1 MTLTLDEANRVAEG
15 AMEHARSID
24 ILVCVAVC
32 DAGGKLVS
40 FQRMDGAIWPPSTA
54 ARARPPRRLLSAVR
68 AATSPSARTIPPSAA
83 SSQRTAGT

>member
-1 MTLTLDEANRVAEG
+1 MTLMLDEANRVAEG

-40 FQRMDGAIWPPSTA
+40 FQRMDGAIWA
-54 ARARPPRRLLSAVR
+54 AVYGSQERPPRRPLSAAR
-68 AATSPSARTIPPSAA
+68 AATSPSARTIPHSAA
-83 SSQRTAGT
+83 SSRRTAAT